1 MFAIPQFALE
11 PSAVKGFMDAW
22 PGFHTAFRECFARS
36 EPRDHFFPYM
46 VGQFSELNR
55 TTRHWYT
62 GIPEA
67 PVRPAVRRISLYQ
80 SYVD

>member
-1 MFAIPQFALE
+1 MEEVTKTLLCGDLFTQGEADLPPLTESDI
-11 PSAVKGFMDAW
+11 
-22 PGFHTAFRECFARS
+22 
-36 EPRDHFFPYM
+36 
-46 VGQFSELNR
+46 LNR

-67 PVRPAVRRISLYQ
+67 PVLPAVQRTSLYQ